1 LSKNKIKIKN
11 KSFKGVRSSFGQNEK
26 RARRS
31 FGGVRS
37 SFGQQSML
45 SMISRDSQGAMNSQF
60 SENSQSNYSEQKAVR
75 FHAYAEQDS
84 EPEDGESPYA
94 QGHQN
99 KIQYDGDAEI
109 EHYSPYKSLLSMP
122 KTDQLDLKRAAM
134 EVRDEDM
141 SLHDNDVDVDLKDL
155 ETFDQNEL
163 DEENPNFDGAD
174 NRSEANDDEFRYDE
188 YLAAQTAAYATPAQA
203 ESPTDPHNPR
213 EYEIQQILEKHQ
225 QFNMINKAKSKKKKM
240 NFRSQIFR

>member
-1 LSKNKIKIKN
+1 MSKNKTKLKN
-11 KSFKGVRSSFGQNEK
+11 KSFIFGQNEK

-60 SENSQSNYSEQKAVR
+60 SENSQSNCSEQKAAR
-75 FHAYAEQDS
+75 FHGDAEQDS

-109 EHYSPYKSLLSMP
+109 EHHSPYQRPRLLSMP
-122 KTDQLDLKRAAM
+122 KTDRLDFKRAEM
-134 EVRDEDM
+134 KVRNEDM

-163 DEENPNFDGAD
+163 DEENPHFDGAD
-174 NRSEANDDEFRYDE
+174 NTSEANDDEFRYDE
-188 YLAAQTAAYATPAQA
+188 YLAAQAATYATPARA
-203 ESPTDPHNPR
+203 ESPADPHNPR
-213 EYEIQQILEKHQ
+213 EYEIKQILEKHQ
-225 QFNMINKAKSKKKKM
+225 QFNMINKAKIKKKKM
-240 NFRSQIFR
+240 NFRSQVFR